1 MDVVQAVSGYVTKM
15 VSAGDGSGGKMKIL
29 LLDQETV
36 KSPFFFC
43 YPFLPSRVGSNDIWR
58 KADSTVELRFP

>member
-15 VSAGDGSGGKMKIL
+15 VSAGDSSGGKMKIL

-36 KSPFFFC
+36 KTLSFTPFSSIKSC
-43 YPFLPSRVGSNDIWR
+43 IQ
-58 KADSTVELRFP
+58 